1 MILCGERDYTG
12 PIDSIIQGH
21 PLTEEERIPI
31 NSLQDKYNLTMM
43 QANIYMEENL
53 QLMKQLIPQ
62 MDKVIYIGDEHISA
76 NKTITIFPNSSVR
89 SIRKWDTSSFLP
101 KTLRPTACFPS

>member
-1 MILCGERDYTG
+1 
-12 PIDSIIQGH
+12 
-21 PLTEEERIPI
+21 
-31 NSLQDKYNLTMM
+31 MM

-62 MDKVIYIGDEHISA
+62 MDKVIYIGDETYICQQNDYDLSKLIREKYPEMGYEFISA
-76 NKTITIFPNSSVR
+76 
-89 SIRKWDTSSFLP
+89 